1 MIKIVESKDFENR
14 QEFGKAVV
22 IQAKKV
28 LNDEF
33 KVIEE
38 NKLLKFENAS
48 EIIPKTKQKYLL
60 EWDDTDEKFGNIS
73 KFSIRLLVR
82 KYVKK
87 KKDDKEFTRIDIEK
101 DVYENIKKIVDEK
114 SGGNISMREYISA
127 LLKCV
132 NMHLLC
138 SVINNLNQ
146 RKRNV
151 EQRTRFIWEYEPQ
164 KLLTKMKK
172 YCSILKI

>member
-14 QEFGKAVV
+14 QEFGNAVV

-73 KFSIRLLVR
+73 KFNIRLLVR

-87 KKDDKEFTRIDIEK
+87 KKDDKEFTKIDIEK

-114 SGGNISMREYISA
+114 SGGQISMREYISA
-127 LLKCV
+127 LLSQIFTQ
-132 NMHLLC
+132 NTHQIYN
-138 SVINNLNQ
+138 VINILNI

-151 EQRTRFIWEYEPQ
+151 EQRSRFIWEYEPRNALDKDEK
-164 KLLTKMKK
+164 KL
-172 YCSILKI
+172 

>member
-1 MIKIVESKDFENR
+1 MIKIIESKDFENR
-14 QEFGKAVV
+14 QEFGSAVV

-38 NKLLKFENAS
+38 NKLLKFENSS

-60 EWDDTDEKFGNIS
+60 EWDDVDEKFGNIS
-73 KFSIRLLVR
+73 KFNIRLLVR

-87 KKDDKEFTRIDIEK
+87 KKDDKEFTKIDIEK

-127 LLKCV
+127 LLSQIFTQ
-132 NMHLLC
+132 NTHQIYN
-138 SVINNLNQ
+138 VINILNI

-151 EQRTRFIWEYEPQ
+151 EQRSRFIWEYEPQ
-164 KLLTKMKK
+164 KPLDKDEKK
-172 YCSILKI
+172 L

>member
-1 MIKIVESKDFENR
+1 MIKIVESKDFENK
-14 QEFGKAVV
+14 QEFGNAVV

-28 LNDEF
+28 LNEEF
-33 KVIEE
+33 KVLEE
-38 NKLLKFENAS
+38 NKLLKFENAA

-73 KFSIRLLVR
+73 KFNIRLLVR

-87 KKDDKEFTRIDIEK
+87 KKDDKEFTKIDIEK

-114 SGGNISMREYISA
+114 SGGQISMREYISA

-132 NMHLLC
+132 NMHQLC

-151 EQRTRFIWEYEPQ
+151 EQQSRFIWEYEPQ
-164 KLLTKMKK
+164 KALDKDEKNIVV
-172 YCSILKI
+172 Y

>member
-14 QEFGKAVV
+14 QEFGSAVV
-22 IQAKKV
+22 IQVKKV

-38 NKLLKFENAS
+38 NKVLKFENAS

-60 EWDDTDEKFGNIS
+60 EWDEADEKFGNIS
-73 KFSIRLLVR
+73 KFNIRLLVR

-87 KKDDKEFTRIDIEK
+87 PKEDKEFTKIDIEK
-101 DVYENIKKIVDEK
+101 DVLEKIKKIVDEK
-114 SGGNISMREYISA
+114 IDEQISMREYINA
-127 LLKCV
+127 LLNHV
-132 NMHLLC
+132 ILQNQHQIYN
-138 SVINNLNQ
+138 VINILNI

-151 EQRTRFIWEYEPQ
+151 EQRSRFIWEYEPQ
-164 KLLTKMKK
+164 KPLDKDEGL
-172 YCSILKI
+172 C

>member
-14 QEFGKAVV
+14 QEFGNAVV

-60 EWDDTDEKFGNIS
+60 EWDEADEKFGNIS
-73 KFSIRLLVR
+73 KFNIRLLVR

-87 KKDDKEFTRIDIEK
+87 KKDDKEFTKIDIEK

-164 KLLTKMKK
+164 KALDKDEK
-172 YCSILKI
+172 IL

>member
-14 QEFGKAVV
+14 QEFGSAVL

-38 NKLLKFENAS
+38 NKLLKFENAA

-60 EWDDTDEKFGNIS
+60 EWDDADEKFGNIS
-73 KFSIRLLVR
+73 KFNIRLLVR

-87 KKDDKEFTRIDIEK
+87 KKDDKEFTKIDIEK

-114 SGGNISMREYISA
+114 SGGQISMREYISA
-127 LLKCV
+127 LLNCV
-132 NMHLLC
+132 FLQNQHQIYN
-138 SVINNLNQ
+138 VINILNI

-151 EQRTRFIWEYEPQ
+151 EQRSRFIWEYEPQ
-164 KLLTKMKK
+164 IALDKDEKLM
-172 YCSILKI
+172 

>member
-14 QEFGKAVV
+14 QEFGNSVV
-22 IQAKKV
+22 VLAKRV
-28 LNDEF
+28 LDEKF
-33 KVIEE
+33 SLIEE
-38 NKLLKFENAS
+38 NKLLKFENVVN
-48 EIIPKTKQKYLL
+48 IIPRSKQKYLL

-73 KFSIRLLVR
+73 KFNIRLLVR

-87 KKDDKEFTRIDIEK
+87 KKDDKEFIKIDIEK

-132 NMHLLC
+132 NMHQLC

-164 KLLTKMKK
+164 KALDKDEK
-172 YCSILKI
+172 IL

>member
-14 QEFGKAVV
+14 QEFGNSVV
-22 IQAKKV
+22 VLAKRV
-28 LNDEF
+28 LDENF
-33 KVIEE
+33 NLIEE
-38 NKLLKFENAS
+38 NKLLKFENAVN
-48 EIIPKTKQKYLL
+48 IIPKTKQKYLL

-73 KFSIRLLVR
+73 KFNIRLLVR

-87 KKDDKEFTRIDIEK
+87 KKDDKEFTKIDIEK
-101 DVYENIKKIVDEK
+101 DVYEKIKEIVDEK

-151 EQRTRFIWEYEPQ
+151 ERQSRFVWEYEPRN
-164 KLLTKMKK
+164 LG
-172 YCSILKI
+172 

>member
-14 QEFGKAVV
+14 QEFGNAVV
-22 IQAKKV
+22 IQARKV
-28 LNDEF
+28 LNEEF
-33 KVIEE
+33 KVLED
-38 NKLLKFENAS
+38 NKLLKFENAA

-60 EWDDTDEKFGNIS
+60 EWDDADEKFGNIS

-87 KKDDKEFTRIDIEK
+87 KKDDKEFTKIDIEK

-127 LLKCV
+127 LLKYV
-132 NMHLLC
+132 NIHLLC
-138 SVINNLNQ
+138 CVINNLNQ
-146 RKRNV
+146 RKHNV

-164 KLLTKMKK
+164 KALDKDKK
-172 YCSILKI
+172 IL

>member
-14 QEFGKAVV
+14 QEFGSAVL

-38 NKLLKFENAS
+38 NKLLKFENAA

-60 EWDDTDEKFGNIS
+60 EWDDADEKFGNIS
-73 KFSIRLLVR
+73 KFNIRLLVR

-87 KKDDKEFTRIDIEK
+87 KKDDKEFTKIDIEK

-114 SGGNISMREYISA
+114 SGGQISMREYISA
-127 LLKCV
+127 LLNCV
-132 NMHLLC
+132 FLQNQHQIHN
-138 SVINNLNQ
+138 VINILNI

-151 EQRTRFIWEYEPQ
+151 EQRSRFIWEYEPQ
-164 KLLTKMKK
+164 IALDKDEKLM
-172 YCSILKI
+172 

>member
-1 MIKIVESKDFENR
+1 MMMIKIVESKDFENR
-14 QEFGKAVV
+14 QEFGSAVV

-28 LNDEF
+28 LNEEF
-33 KVIEE
+33 KVLEE
-38 NKLLKFENAS
+38 NKLLKFENAVN
-48 EIIPKTKQKYLL
+48 IIPKTKQKYLL

-73 KFSIRLLVR
+73 KFNIRLLVR

-87 KKDDKEFTRIDIEK
+87 KKDDKEFTKIDIEK
-101 DVYENIKKIVDEK
+101 EVYENIKKIVDEK

-164 KLLTKMKK
+164 KALDKDEK
-172 YCSILKI
+172 IL